1 MTRTVRFRQFAAS
14 TQSILEE
21 LLASLVDGGQR
32 LGSKSAAKWA
42 IDFRQAASS
51 WSTAAALHDVYS
63 LAKMPAADTWTAAFA
78 AIGERGFALV
88 LLPPAGTSIPVGTF
102 CAVVDAVSDRFG
114 QWRGSAG
121 AAEQLAIADRAAS
134 AAILL
139 HHGAARSLLVHAAD
153 GSICLMKHEAQTGVS
168 GSTLWSAAQGAGTD
182 VDGLLVSTWALLLAR
197 TCGLDHAAFATLGGA
212 TLGKVELR
220 TIDLVGCKTLSDLL
234 GAAHAGTGA
243 PLIGAAQLANWPE
256 HVDRQP
262 VYETLLDT
270 TGTGADAIGLT
281 FHLRAET
288 GSDGPV
294 TLLAR
299 QLPGGESDP
308 IRAFLKG
315 ASLTANFA
323 RLLDATSTAGPD
335 SALCALDMLDPV
347 ERAELLRLAS
357 PDVELVGASPCPIT
371 RFEAIAAAQPE
382 ALALVSDS
390 DGDALT
396 YAQIDRRANAL
407 AHRLIKVGCG
417 PERIC
422 AINLPR
428 GMDFI
433 IAMLAVLKCG
443 GAFLPL
449 DMALPETER
458 SIRAAEAGADAV
470 IGHEGLAGLAV
481 AVLAPDAAQRDDP
494 PARPAPDGGRLA
506 YLIHTSGSTG
516 RPKGVMGTT
525 GALSAHASAVIAA
538 YGLHAEDRVLH
549 FASPGFDVA
558 LEEIFPTLLSG
569 ALLVV
574 RAEDRA
580 ESINAFLTLLQAR
593 KLTVLNLPASFWHVL
608 VTEMA
613 HRNLRLPETLRL
625 VVTGSERIL
634 PAALAQWQ
642 QLAPGCRWING
653 YGPTETTIT
662 ATIHAPDLTG
672 PPVDPVDDVPIG
684 RPLAHATAYV
694 LAFDGSLAPLGAEGT
709 LHIGGPA
716 VTRGYLHQ
724 PEATAEVFGPDPFG
738 SAGARLYNTGD
749 RARWRPDGA
758 LDFLGRRD
766 RQVKLRG
773 QRIDLGE
780 IERALGQFDGVREA
794 RVAVDAAG
802 TDAARLIAWVTGPD
816 MAEDRPLPAG
826 LVENVARHMLGATR
840 PVIVPVS
847 GFPLKPNGK
856 VDMAAL
862 PRPVL
867 RNVAAEAGPVD
878 AQTEAVLACL
888 AEVLGKGATDPDTD
902 IRDLGANS
910 LVALRLASVLEGRFG
925 RPVVATDLY
934 RNPTARKIAR
944 FLETEVDVP
953 RTVVPIQTGGTKPP
967 FLAVHVL
974 GEKEMLFRPLAAALG
989 PDYPVYGLTVGPPSS
1004 LSEVTVEGI
1013 ARRYFE
1019 DVQKAFPQGPIAL
1032 GGVSMAAYFAYEL
1045 AQQLIAAGR
1054 DVRVLAAIDADGP
1067 GGRPALRGMRRL
1079 GAHMRQF
1086 LTHGIDHL
1094 AAIAR
1099 SRIEAR
1105 REAREL
1111 AKTPPDEVTGL
1122 SLVMANVHA
1131 VESYQPAPFTR
1142 PIAVFRAGD
1151 SYWDSDEALRSKLG
1165 WEPVARGGLTMVDVP
1180 GDHLT
1185 LLHAQNVGQ
1194 MAQHLA
1200 MLIGGV

>member
-1 MTRTVRFRQFAAS
+1 
-14 TQSILEE
+14 
-21 LLASLVDGGQR
+21 
-32 LGSKSAAKWA
+32 
-42 IDFRQAASS
+42 
-51 WSTAAALHDVYS
+51 
-63 LAKMPAADTWTAAFA
+63 
-78 AIGERGFALV
+78 
-88 LLPPAGTSIPVGTF
+88 
-102 CAVVDAVSDRFG
+102 
-114 QWRGSAG
+114 
-121 AAEQLAIADRAAS
+121 
-134 AAILL
+134 
-139 HHGAARSLLVHAAD
+139 
-153 GSICLMKHEAQTGVS
+153 
-168 GSTLWSAAQGAGTD
+168 
-182 VDGLLVSTWALLLAR
+182 
-197 TCGLDHAAFATLGGA
+197 
-212 TLGKVELR
+212 
-220 TIDLVGCKTLSDLL
+220 
-234 GAAHAGTGA
+234 
-243 PLIGAAQLANWPE
+243 
-256 HVDRQP
+256 
-262 VYETLLDT
+262 
-270 TGTGADAIGLT
+270 
-281 FHLRAET
+281 
-288 GSDGPV
+288 
-294 TLLAR
+294 
-299 QLPGGESDP
+299 
-308 IRAFLKG
+308 
-315 ASLTANFA
+315 
-323 RLLDATSTAGPD
+323 
-335 SALCALDMLDPV
+335 
-347 ERAELLRLAS
+347 
-357 PDVELVGASPCPIT
+357 
-371 RFEAIAAAQPE
+371 
-382 ALALVSDS
+382 
-390 DGDALT
+390 
-396 YAQIDRRANAL
+396 
-407 AHRLIKVGCG
+407 
-417 PERIC
+417 
-422 AINLPR
+422 
-428 GMDFI
+428 
-433 IAMLAVLKCG
+433 
-443 GAFLPL
+443 
-449 DMALPETER
+449 
-458 SIRAAEAGADAV
+458 
-470 IGHEGLAGLAV
+470 
-481 AVLAPDAAQRDDP
+481 
-494 PARPAPDGGRLA
+494 
-506 YLIHTSGSTG
+506 
-516 RPKGVMGTT
+516 
-525 GALSAHASAVIAA
+525 
-538 YGLHAEDRVLH
+538 
-549 FASPGFDVA
+549 
-558 LEEIFPTLLSG
+558 
-569 ALLVV
+569 
-574 RAEDRA
+574 
-580 ESINAFLTLLQAR
+580 
-593 KLTVLNLPASFWHVL
+593 
-608 VTEMA
+608 
-613 HRNLRLPETLRL
+613 
-625 VVTGSERIL
+625 
-634 PAALAQWQ
+634 
-642 QLAPGCRWING
+642 
-653 YGPTETTIT
+653 
-662 ATIHAPDLTG
+662 LTG
-672 PPVDPVDDVPIG
+672 PSVDPVADVPIG
-684 RPLAHATAYV
+684 RPLAHATAHV

-724 PEATAEVFGPDPFG
+724 PEATAEVFCPDPFG

-780 IERALGQFDGVREA
+780 IERALGQFDGVVEA
-794 RVAVDAAG
+794 RVAIDAAG
-802 TDAARLIAWVTGPD
+802 TDAARLIAWVTGPE
-816 MAEDRPLPAG
+816 MAEGRPVPAG
-826 LVENVARHMLGATR
+826 LVENVARHMSGATR
-840 PVIVPVS
+840 PLIVPVS

-867 RNVAAEAGPVD
+867 RSVAAEAGPVD

-888 AEVLGKGATDPDTD
+888 AEVLGKGATDPDMD

-974 GEKEMLFRPLAAALG
+974 GEKEMLFRPLASALG

-1004 LSEVTVEGI
+1004 LSEVTVEGV

-1045 AQQLIAAGR
+1045 AQLLIAAGR

-1111 AKTPPDEVTGL
+1111 ANTPPDEVTGL

-1165 WEPVARGGLTMVDVP
+1165 WEPVARGGLTMVNVP